1 MKHRISIKIFAILMS
16 AFLMILV
23 ISMNLNIASQKNL
36 YCQWIRETYR
46 YGEVIDKVTNL
57 FKEYHIYNIED
68 KERILEVI
76 HEDSFQEKLRQISD
90 GYQNYIFITHNTGQ
104 EEIIVSYTLGEMYL
118 NDYLVLYNEDEDEH
132 NTISIASLSE
142 KAKERL
148 LLTKKKGMRTQEYN
162 DYSDIYVKYIIEDN
176 EFKYFEYQA
185 NKETFVEVGDY
196 TKLPQQE
203 KQDMKK
209 GVITHFCIQNECYTY
224 NPLEQV
230 PITFQV
236 EDMKDFLTTPV
247 FYRSGIG
254 GYVSYFEE
262 VRNQTYFMAC
272 FGITDQK
279 PDFAVSIVN
288 VVDDL
293 HDYVVKRYIEEN
305 YQLYII
311 AFVLAVFISILF
323 SYMITRPIKKVQKA
337 ALKIANQEFDE
348 PLKMK
353 SKDEIGSL
361 ANSINTMREQLK
373 ETIRQLHE
381 EINHVKELEN
391 LRKDFINQFTHEMK
405 TPLGIINGYSELIEE
420 AENDEEVEKYLDII
434 NRETSR
440 INQLI
445 QSMLSL
451 SRLEAGKVEL
461 NLESFDL
468 EDLITEIIDEY
479 EVLFMQKNMKV
490 EVISQNKELYADRKL
505 ISIVIHNFLSNAIKH
520 TIENRKIMITLN
532 HGLTVYNEGKQIP
545 KEQLQN
551 IWYTFV
557 THDQEGSGL
566 GLAICQAILELHHF
580 DYGVQNKDSGV
591 EFYFY
596 QDNKK

>member
-1 MKHRISIKIFAILMS
+1 
-16 AFLMILV
+16 
-23 ISMNLNIASQKNL
+23 MNLNIASQKNL

-104 EEIIVSYTLGEMYL
+104 EEIIVNYTLGEMYL

-148 LLTKKKGMRTQEYN
+148 LLTKKKGMHTQEYN

-203 KQDMKK
+203 KKEMKE
-209 GVITHFCIQNECYTY
+209 GRLTSFCIQNECYTY

-279 PDFAVSIVN
+279 PDFTVSIVN

-293 HDYVVKRYIEEN
+293 YDYVVKRYIEEN

-348 PLKMK
+348 PLKIK

-445 QSMLSL
+445 QAMLSL

-468 EDLITEIIDEY
+468 EDLVTEIIDEY
-479 EVLFMQKNMKV
+479 EVLFMQKNIKI
-490 EVISQNKELYADRKL
+490 EVITINKELYADKKL
-505 ISIVIHNFLSNAIKH
+505 ISTVIHNFMSNAIKH
-520 TIENRKIMITLN
+520 TIENGNIMITLN

-545 KEQLQN
+545 EEQLQN

>member
-16 AFLMILV
+16 AFLIILV

-76 HEDSFQEKLRQISD
+76 HEDSFQDKLRQISD

-104 EEIIVSYTLGEMYL
+104 EEVIDSYTLGEEYL
-118 NDYLVLYNEDEDEH
+118 NDYLVLYNDENDKH

-142 KAKERL
+142 EAKERL
-148 LLTKKKGMRTQEYN
+148 LLTKKNGMYTNAYN

-176 EFKYFEYQA
+176 KFKYFEYQA

-196 TKLPQQE
+196 EKLSEQE
-203 KQDMKK
+203 KKDMKQ
-209 GVITHFCIQNECYTY
+209 GCIIRFCIQNECYTY
-224 NPLEQV
+224 NPLEQF
-230 PITFQV
+230 PITFHV
-236 EDMKDFLTTPV
+236 EDMKQFVIDNQS
-247 FYRSGIG
+247 YSGGIG
-254 GYVSYFEE
+254 GYLSYYRERE
-262 VRNQTYFMAC
+262 NQTYFLTNARLNDNEI
-272 FGITDQK
+272 F
-279 PDFAVSIVN
+279 FVVNVVN

-337 ALKIANQEFDE
+337 ALKIASQEFDE
-348 PLKMK
+348 PLKIK

-420 AENDEEVEKYLDII
+420 AENDEEVKKYLDII

-520 TIENRKIMITLN
+520 TIENGNIMITLN

-545 KEQLQN
+545 EEQLQN

>member
-1 MKHRISIKIFAILMS
+1 
-16 AFLMILV
+16 MILV

-337 ALKIANQEFDE
+337 ALKIASQEFDE
-348 PLKMK
+348 PLKIK

-420 AENDEEVEKYLDII
+420 AENDEEVEKYLDIM

-445 QSMLSL
+445 QAMLSL

-479 EVLFMQKNMKV
+479 EVLFMQKNIKI
-490 EVISQNKELYADRKL
+490 EVITINKELYADKKL
-505 ISIVIHNFLSNAIKH
+505 MSTVIHNFMSNAIKH
-520 TIENRKIMITLN
+520 AFENGQIIITLDR
-532 HGLTVYNEGKQIP
+532 GLTVYNEGNQIP
-545 KEQLQN
+545 EEQLQN

-557 THDQEGSGL
+557 THDREGSGL

-596 QDNKK
+596 QNNKK

>member
-16 AFLMILV
+16 AFLIILV
-23 ISMNLNIASQKNL
+23 ISMNLNIVSQKNL

-46 YGEVIDKVTNL
+46 YGEVIDKVVDL
-57 FKEYHIYNIED
+57 FKEYQIYDVGD
-68 KERILEVI
+68 KEKVLKVI
-76 HEDSFQEKLRQISD
+76 HEDSFQEKFRQISD
-90 GYQNYIFITHNTGQ
+90 GYQNYIFISYIDDFKNV
-104 EEIIVSYTLGEMYL
+104 IASYTLGQEYL
-118 NDYLVLYNEDEDEH
+118 NNYLVLYNEDNAER
-132 NTISIASLSE
+132 NTVSITSLSE
-142 KAKERL
+142 ETKENL
-148 LLTKKKGMRTQEYN
+148 LLTIKRGIYTQGYN
-162 DYSDIYVKYIIEDN
+162 DYSDIYVRYIIEDN

-196 TKLPQQE
+196 EKMSQQE
-203 KQDMKK
+203 KQDIKK

-224 NPLEQV
+224 NPLQQI

-236 EDMKDFLTTPV
+236 EDMKQFVIDN
-247 FYRSGIG
+247 RSYSGGIG
-254 GYVSYFEE
+254 GYLSYYQERE
-262 VRNQTYFMAC
+262 NQTYFLANAGLNNNGIL
-272 FGITDQK
+272 FG
-279 PDFAVSIVN
+279 VNVVN

-323 SYMITRPIKKVQKA
+323 SYMITKPIKKVQKA

-348 PLKMK
+348 PLKIK

>member
-1 MKHRISIKIFAILMS
+1 
-16 AFLMILV
+16 MILV

-46 YGEVIDKVTNL
+46 YREVVDKVTNL

-176 EFKYFEYQA
+176 DFKYFEYQA

-196 TKLPQQE
+196 TKLSQQE
-203 KQDMKK
+203 KKEMKE
-209 GVITHFCIQNECYTY
+209 GRLTSFCIQNECYTY

-236 EDMKDFLTTPV
+236 EDMKEFLTTPV

-337 ALKIANQEFDE
+337 ALKIASQEFDE
-348 PLKMK
+348 PLKIK

-420 AENDEEVEKYLDII
+420 AENDEEVEKYLNIM

-479 EVLFMQKNMKV
+479 EVLFMQKNIKI
-490 EVISQNKELYADRKL
+490 EVITINKELYADKKL
-505 ISIVIHNFLSNAIKH
+505 ISTVIHNFMSNAIKH
-520 TIENRKIMITLN
+520 TFENGQIIITLDR
-532 HGLTVYNEGKQIP
+532 GLTVYNEGNQIP
-545 KEQLQN
+545 EEQLQN

-596 QDNKK
+596 QNNKK

>member
-1 MKHRISIKIFAILMS
+1 
-16 AFLMILV
+16 MILV

-420 AENDEEVEKYLDII
+420 AENDEEVEKYLNIM

-445 QSMLSL
+445 QAMLSL
-451 SRLEAGKVEL
+451 SRLESGKVEL

-479 EVLFMQKNMKV
+479 EVLFMQKNIKI
-490 EVISQNKELYADRKL
+490 EVITINKELYADKKL
-505 ISIVIHNFLSNAIKH
+505 ISTVIHNFMSNAIKH
-520 TIENRKIMITLN
+520 TFENGQIIITLN
-532 HGLTVYNEGKQIP
+532 QGLTVYNEGKQISE
-545 KEQLQN
+545 EQLQN

-557 THDQEGSGL
+557 THDREGSGL

-596 QDNKK
+596 QNNKK